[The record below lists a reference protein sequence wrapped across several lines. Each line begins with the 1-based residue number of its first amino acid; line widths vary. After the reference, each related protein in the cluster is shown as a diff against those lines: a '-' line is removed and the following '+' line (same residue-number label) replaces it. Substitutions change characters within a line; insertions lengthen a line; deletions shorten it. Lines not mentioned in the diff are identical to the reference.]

1 MNNNRTH
8 LYILAI
14 GMGTFP
20 TVTAAQELGRL
31 TAIPFVSESA
41 GIGELVYG
49 LYLLAI
55 VIAATFAVVKLA
67 IAGITYMTSDVVS
80 SKESAKSGIKGAV
93 LGLLL
98 LLMTVLLVDLINP
111 NIADTDISLPTVVGG
126 NWRNVGGESPTYPGS
141 NVEEREGDDIY
152 WVREEIGRTPEEC
165 TDIQPDR
172 CTHGRRGGTQFA
184 CSEGIY
190 IESTGTVASRCVVRV
205 ENRRY
210 PTFECT
216 PDRIEIGVPIFNC
229 EDAIEH
235 CEISNGTTDG
245 ETEQEGEDGREISC
259 EYGDIDWE

>member
-1 MNNNRTH
+1 MKINH
-8 LYILAI
+8 LYLYTLFAGISFFPAI
-14 GMGTFP
+14 TS
-20 TVTAAQELGRL
+20 AQELGRL
-31 TAIPFVSESA
+31 TAIPFVSDTA

-98 LLMTVLLVDLINP
+98 LLMTVILVDLINP
-111 NIADTDISLPTVVGG
+111 NIADTDISLPVIIGDE
-126 NWRNVGGESPTYPGS
+126 WDDDEDERETYPGS
-141 NVEEREGDDIY
+141 DVEKREGDDIY
-152 WVREEIGRTPEEC
+152 WMSEWLGRTPEEC
-165 TDIQPDR
+165 TEIQPDR
-172 CTHGRRGGTQFA
+172 CTHNRIGGTQFA

-190 IESTGTVASRCVVRV
+190 LEATDTASSRCVIRA

-216 PDRIEIGVPIFNC
+216 PVRVETGVPIYDC
-229 EDAIEH
+229 EDAIEQ
-235 CEISNGTTDG
+235 CEVSDGTTDG
-245 ETEQEGEDGREISC
+245 EIEQEGEEGRDISC
-259 EYGDIDWE
+259 EYDDIDWE